1 MKRILKALIFSV
13 AFSFL
18 IVGCASKTAPVEL
31 EGKEQIR
38 AIQIEANRTVMIGDA
53 YDYEFGSDYRA
64 AKAEFEHLKSLYP
77 HAVEVNRISIATD
90 AFNEPHASAL
100 LFELWLDRESLPL
113 ADQLA
118 LYKHPNFTGFKD
130 REILQFSFKI
140 LGVPMRVKD
149 REQILK
155 NRALAKPLSLNAV
168 VFVDSGRLSEESAR
182 KKGDMQDAIITM
194 FSPVWMPVSAVI
206 QSLGAIF
213 DDEK

>member
-53 YDYEFGSDYRA
+53 YDYEFSSDYRA
-64 AKAEFEHLKSLYP
+64 AKAEFEHLKSLYS

-113 ADQLA
+113 ADQLV
-118 LYKHPNFTGFKD
+118 LYKHPNFTGFKN

-140 LGVPMRVKD
+140 LGVPTRVKD
-149 REQILK
+149 RDRILK
-155 NRALAKPLSLNAV
+155 KYALAKPLSLNAV
-168 VFVDSGRLSEESAR
+168 VFIDSGRLSEESVR
-182 KKGDMQDAIITM
+182 KNGEMQDAVLTM
-194 FSPVWMPVSAVI
+194 FSPVWMPVAAVM
-206 QSLGAIF
+206 QSLGALF
-213 DDEK
+213 DNE

>member
-1 MKRILKALIFSV
+1 MKRILKALIFSM

-90 AFNEPHASAL
+90 AFNEPHVSAL

-113 ADQLA
+113 ADQLV

-140 LGVPMRVKD
+140 LGVPTRVKD
-149 REQILK
+149 RDRILK
-155 NRALAKPLSLNAV
+155 KYALAKPLSLNAV
-168 VFVDSGRLSEESAR
+168 VFIDSGRLSEESVR
-182 KKGDMQDAIITM
+182 KNGETQDAVLTM
-194 FSPVWMPVSAVI
+194 FSPVWMPVAAVM
-206 QSLGAIF
+206 QSLGALF
-213 DDEK
+213 DNE

>member
-90 AFNEPHASAL
+90 AFNEPHVSAL

-113 ADQLA
+113 ADQLV

-140 LGVPMRVKD
+140 LGVPTRAKD
-149 REQILK
+149 RDRILK
-155 NRALAKPLSLNAV
+155 KYALAKPLSLNAV
-168 VFVDSGRLSEESAR
+168 VFIDSGRLSGENVR
-182 KKGDMQDAIITM
+182 KNGETQDAVLTM
-194 FSPVWMPVSAVI
+194 FSPVWMPVAAVM
-206 QSLGAIF
+206 QSLGVLF
-213 DDEK
+213 DNE

>member
-1 MKRILKALIFSV
+1 MKRILKALIFSM

-90 AFNEPHASAL
+90 AFNESHASAL

-113 ADQLA
+113 ADQLV
-118 LYKHPNFTGFKD
+118 LYKHPNFTGFKN

-140 LGVPMRVKD
+140 LGVPTRVKD
-149 REQILK
+149 RDRILK
-155 NRALAKPLSLNAV
+155 KYALAKPLSLNAV
-168 VFVDSGRLSEESAR
+168 VFIDSGRLSEESVR
-182 KKGDMQDAIITM
+182 KNGETQDAVLTM
-194 FSPVWMPVSAVI
+194 FSPVWMPVAAVM
-206 QSLGAIF
+206 QSLGALF
-213 DDEK
+213 DNE

>member
-13 AFSFL
+13 VFSFL
-18 IVGCASKTAPVEL
+18 IVGCANKIAPVEL

-90 AFNEPHASAL
+90 AFNEPHTSAL

-113 ADQLA
+113 ADQLV

-140 LGVPMRVKD
+140 LGIPTRVKD
-149 REQILK
+149 RDRILK
-155 NRALAKPLSLNAV
+155 KYALAKPLSLNAV
-168 VFVDSGRLSEESAR
+168 VFIDSGRLSEESVR
-182 KKGDMQDAIITM
+182 KNGETQDAVLTM
-194 FSPVWMPVSAVI
+194 FSPVWMPVAAVM
-206 QSLGAIF
+206 QSLGALF
-213 DDEK
+213 DNE

>member
-38 AIQIEANRTVMIGDA
+38 AIQIEANRTIMIGDA
-53 YDYEFGSDYRA
+53 YDYEFGSDYRV
-64 AKAEFEHLKSLYP
+64 AKAEFERLKSLYP

-90 AFNEPHASAL
+90 AFNEPHVSAL

-113 ADQLA
+113 ADQLV

-140 LGVPMRVKD
+140 LGVPTRVKD
-149 REQILK
+149 RDRILK
-155 NRALAKPLSLNAV
+155 KYALAKPLSLNAV
-168 VFVDSGRLSEESAR
+168 VFIDSGRLSEGSVR
-182 KKGDMQDAIITM
+182 KNGETQDAVLTM
-194 FSPVWMPVSAVI
+194 FSPVWMPVAAVM
-206 QSLGAIF
+206 QSLGALF
-213 DDEK
+213 DNE

>member
-1 MKRILKALIFSV
+1 MKRILKALIFSM

-64 AKAEFEHLKSLYP
+64 AKAEFEHLKSLYS

-113 ADQLA
+113 ADQLV

-140 LGVPMRVKD
+140 LGVPTRVKD
-149 REQILK
+149 RDRILK
-155 NRALAKPLSLNAV
+155 KYALAKPLSLNAV
-168 VFVDSGRLSEESAR
+168 VFIDSGRLSEESVR
-182 KKGDMQDAIITM
+182 KNGEMQDAVLTM
-194 FSPVWMPVSAVI
+194 FSPVWMPVAAVM
-206 QSLGAIF
+206 QSLGALF
-213 DDEK
+213 DNE

>member
-53 YDYEFGSDYRA
+53 YDYEFSSDYRA

-113 ADQLA
+113 ADQLV
-118 LYKHPNFTGFKD
+118 LYKHPNFTGFKN

-140 LGVPMRVKD
+140 LGVPTRVKD
-149 REQILK
+149 RDRILK
-155 NRALAKPLSLNAV
+155 KYALAKPLSLNAV
-168 VFVDSGRLSEESAR
+168 VFIDSGRLSEESVR
-182 KKGDMQDAIITM
+182 KNGEMQDAVLTM
-194 FSPVWMPVSAVI
+194 FSPVWMPVAAVM
-206 QSLGAIF
+206 QSLGALF
-213 DDEK
+213 DNE

>member
-1 MKRILKALIFSV
+1 MKRILKALIFSMT
-13 AFSFL
+13 FSFL

-38 AIQIEANRTVMIGDA
+38 AIQKEANRTVMIGDA

-64 AKAEFEHLKSLYP
+64 AKAEFEYLKSLYP

-90 AFNEPHASAL
+90 AFNEPHVSVL

-113 ADQLA
+113 ADQLV

-140 LGVPMRVKD
+140 LGVPTRVKD
-149 REQILK
+149 RDRILK
-155 NRALAKPLSLNAV
+155 KYALAKPLSLNAV
-168 VFVDSGRLSEESAR
+168 VFIDSGKLSEESAR
-182 KKGDMQDAIITM
+182 KNGETQDAVLTM
-194 FSPVWMPVSAVI
+194 FSPVWMPVAAVM
-206 QSLGAIF
+206 QSLGALF
-213 DDEK
+213 DNE

>member
-1 MKRILKALIFSV
+1 MKRILKVLIFSM

-64 AKAEFEHLKSLYP
+64 AKAEFEHLKSLYS

-113 ADQLA
+113 ADQLV

-140 LGVPMRVKD
+140 LGVPTRVKNRD
-149 REQILK
+149 RILK
-155 NRALAKPLSLNAV
+155 KYALAKPLSLNAV
-168 VFVDSGRLSEESAR
+168 VFIDSGRLSEESVR
-182 KKGDMQDAIITM
+182 KNGETQDAVLTM
-194 FSPVWMPVSAVI
+194 FSPVWMPVAAVM
-206 QSLGAIF
+206 QSLGALF
-213 DDEK
+213 DNE

>member
-1 MKRILKALIFSV
+1 MKRILKALIFSM

-77 HAVEVNRISIATD
+77 HAVEVNKISIATD

-113 ADQLA
+113 ADQLV

-140 LGVPMRVKD
+140 LGVPTRVKD
-149 REQILK
+149 RDRILK
-155 NRALAKPLSLNAV
+155 KYALAKPLSLNAV
-168 VFVDSGRLSEESAR
+168 VFIDSGRLSEESVR
-182 KKGDMQDAIITM
+182 KNGETQDAVLTM
-194 FSPVWMPVSAVI
+194 FSPVWMPVAAVM
-206 QSLGAIF
+206 QSLGALF
-213 DDEK
+213 DNE

>member
-1 MKRILKALIFSV
+1 MKRILKALIFSM

-38 AIQIEANRTVMIGDA
+38 AIQIEANRTIMIGDA
-53 YDYEFGSDYRA
+53 YDYEFGSDYRV

-90 AFNEPHASAL
+90 AFNEPHVSAL

-113 ADQLA
+113 ADQLV

-140 LGVPMRVKD
+140 LGVPTRVKD
-149 REQILK
+149 RDRILK
-155 NRALAKPLSLNAV
+155 KYALAKPLSLNAV
-168 VFVDSGRLSEESAR
+168 VFIDSGRLSEENVR
-182 KKGDMQDAIITM
+182 KNGETQDAVLTM
-194 FSPVWMPVSAVI
+194 FSPVWMPVAAVM
-206 QSLGAIF
+206 QSLGALF
-213 DDEK
+213 DNE

>member
-13 AFSFL
+13 EFSFL
-18 IVGCASKTAPVEL
+18 IVGCTSKTAPVEL

-113 ADQLA
+113 ADQLV

-140 LGVPMRVKD
+140 LGVPTRVKD
-149 REQILK
+149 RDRILK
-155 NRALAKPLSLNAV
+155 KYALAKPLSLNAV
-168 VFVDSGRLSEESAR
+168 VFVDSGRLSEESVR
-182 KKGDMQDAIITM
+182 KNGETQDAVLTM
-194 FSPVWMPVSAVI
+194 FSPVWMPVAAVM
-206 QSLGAIF
+206 QSLGTLF
-213 DDEK
+213 DNE

>member
-1 MKRILKALIFSV
+1 MKRILKALIFSM

-53 YDYEFGSDYRA
+53 YDYEFSSDYRA
-64 AKAEFEHLKSLYP
+64 VKAEFEHLKSLYP

-113 ADQLA
+113 ADQLV

-140 LGVPMRVKD
+140 LGVPTRVKD
-149 REQILK
+149 RDRILK
-155 NRALAKPLSLNAV
+155 KYALAKPLSLNAV
-168 VFVDSGRLSEESAR
+168 VFVDSGRLSEESMR
-182 KKGDMQDAIITM
+182 KNGETQDAVLTM
-194 FSPVWMPVSAVI
+194 FSPVWMPIAAVM
-206 QSLGAIF
+206 QSLGALF
-213 DDEK
+213 DNE

>member
-38 AIQIEANRTVMIGDA
+38 AIQKEANRTVMIGDA

-90 AFNEPHASAL
+90 AFNEPHVSAL

-113 ADQLA
+113 ADQLV

-140 LGVPMRVKD
+140 LGVPTRVKD
-149 REQILK
+149 RDRILK
-155 NRALAKPLSLNAV
+155 KYALAKPLSLNAI
-168 VFVDSGRLSEESAR
+168 VFVDSGRLSEESVR
-182 KKGDMQDAIITM
+182 KNGETQDAVVTM
-194 FSPVWMPVSAVI
+194 FSPVWMPVAAVM
-206 QSLGAIF
+206 QSLGALF
-213 DDEK
+213 DNE

>member
-1 MKRILKALIFSV
+1 MKRILKALIFSM

-38 AIQIEANRTVMIGDA
+38 AIQKEANRTVMIGDA

-64 AKAEFEHLKSLYP
+64 AKAEFEHLKSLYS

-113 ADQLA
+113 ADQLV

-140 LGVPMRVKD
+140 LGVPTRVKD
-149 REQILK
+149 RDRILK
-155 NRALAKPLSLNAV
+155 KYALAKPLSLNAV
-168 VFVDSGRLSEESAR
+168 VFIDSGRLSEESVR
-182 KKGDMQDAIITM
+182 KNGETQDAVLTM
-194 FSPVWMPVSAVI
+194 FSPVWMPVAAVM
-206 QSLGAIF
+206 QSLGALF
-213 DDEK
+213 DNE

>member
-90 AFNEPHASAL
+90 AFNEPHVSAL

-113 ADQLA
+113 ADQLV

-140 LGVPMRVKD
+140 LGVPTRVKD
-149 REQILK
+149 RDRILK
-155 NRALAKPLSLNAV
+155 KYALAKPLSLNAV
-168 VFVDSGRLSEESAR
+168 VFIDSGRLSEESVR
-182 KKGDMQDAIITM
+182 KNGETQDAVLTM
-194 FSPVWMPVSAVI
+194 FSPVWMPVAAVM
-206 QSLGAIF
+206 QSLGALF
-213 DDEK
+213 DNE

>member
-1 MKRILKALIFSV
+1 MKRILKALIFSM

-38 AIQIEANRTVMIGDA
+38 AIQKEANRTVMIGDA

-90 AFNEPHASAL
+90 AFNEPHASTL

-113 ADQLA
+113 ADQLV
-118 LYKHPNFTGFKD
+118 LYKHPNFMDFKD

-140 LGVPMRVKD
+140 LGVPTRAKD
-149 REQILK
+149 RDRILK
-155 NRALAKPLSLNAV
+155 KYALAKPLSLNAV
-168 VFVDSGRLSEESAR
+168 IFIDSGRLSEENVR
-182 KKGDMQDAIITM
+182 KNGETQDAVLTM
-194 FSPVWMPVSAVI
+194 FSPVWMPVAAVM
-206 QSLGAIF
+206 QSLGALF
-213 DDEK
+213 DNE

>member
-1 MKRILKALIFSV
+1 MKRILKALIFSM
-13 AFSFL
+13 AFLFL

-53 YDYEFGSDYRA
+53 YDYEFSSDYRA
-64 AKAEFEHLKSLYP
+64 TKAEFEHLKSLYS

-113 ADQLA
+113 ADQLVF
-118 LYKHPNFTGFKD
+118 YKHPNFTGFKD

-140 LGVPMRVKD
+140 LGVPTRVKD
-149 REQILK
+149 RDRILK
-155 NRALAKPLSLNAV
+155 KYALAKPLSLNAV
-168 VFVDSGRLSEESAR
+168 VFVDSGRLSEESMR
-182 KKGDMQDAIITM
+182 KNGETQDAVLTM
-194 FSPVWMPVSAVI
+194 FSPVWMPIAAVM
-206 QSLGAIF
+206 QSLGALF
-213 DDEK
+213 DNE

>member
-38 AIQIEANRTVMIGDA
+38 AIQKEANRTVMIGDA

-90 AFNEPHASAL
+90 AFNEPHVSAL

-113 ADQLA
+113 ADQLV

-140 LGVPMRVKD
+140 LGVPTRVKD
-149 REQILK
+149 RDRILK
-155 NRALAKPLSLNAV
+155 KYALAKPLSLNAI
-168 VFVDSGRLSEESAR
+168 VFVDSGRLSEESVR
-182 KKGDMQDAIITM
+182 KNGETQDAVLTM
-194 FSPVWMPVSAVI
+194 FSPVWMPVAAVM
-206 QSLGAIF
+206 QSLGALF
-213 DDEK
+213 DNE

>member
-1 MKRILKALIFSV
+1 MKRILKALIFSM

-38 AIQIEANRTVMIGDA
+38 AIQKEANRTVMIDDA

-64 AKAEFEHLKSLYP
+64 AKAEFEHLKSLYS

-113 ADQLA
+113 ADQLV

-140 LGVPMRVKD
+140 LGVSTRVKD
-149 REQILK
+149 RDRILK
-155 NRALAKPLSLNAV
+155 KYALAKPLSLNAI
-168 VFVDSGRLSEESAR
+168 VFVDSGRLSEESVR
-182 KKGDMQDAIITM
+182 KNGETQDAVLTM
-194 FSPVWMPVSAVI
+194 FSPVWMPVAAVM
-206 QSLGAIF
+206 QSLGALF
-213 DDEK
+213 DNE

>member
-13 AFSFL
+13 EFSFL
-18 IVGCASKTAPVEL
+18 IVGCTSKTAPVEL

-113 ADQLA
+113 ADQLV
-118 LYKHPNFTGFKD
+118 LYKHSNFTGFKD

-140 LGVPMRVKD
+140 LGVPTRVKD
-149 REQILK
+149 RDRILK
-155 NRALAKPLSLNAV
+155 KYALAKPLSLNAV
-168 VFVDSGRLSEESAR
+168 VFIDSGRLSEESVR
-182 KKGDMQDAIITM
+182 KNGETQDAVLTM
-194 FSPVWMPVSAVI
+194 FSPVWMPVAAVM
-206 QSLGAIF
+206 QSLGALF
-213 DDEK
+213 DNE

>member
-13 AFSFL
+13 AFSFP

-53 YDYEFGSDYRA
+53 YDYEFSSDYRA
-64 AKAEFEHLKSLYP
+64 TKAEFERLKSLYP

-113 ADQLA
+113 ADQLV

-140 LGVPMRVKD
+140 LGVPTRVKD
-149 REQILK
+149 RDRILK
-155 NRALAKPLSLNAV
+155 KYALAKPLSLNAV
-168 VFVDSGRLSEESAR
+168 VFIDSGRLSEESVR
-182 KKGDMQDAIITM
+182 KNGETQDAVLTM
-194 FSPVWMPVSAVI
+194 FSPVWMPVAAVM
-206 QSLGAIF
+206 QSLGALF
-213 DDEK
+213 DNE

>member
-1 MKRILKALIFSV
+1 MNLTKFHTILV
-13 AFSFL
+13 FL
-18 IVGCASKTAPVEL
+18 ILFAFTGCASKTAPVEL

-90 AFNEPHASAL
+90 AFNEPHVSAL

-113 ADQLA
+113 ADQLV

-140 LGVPMRVKD
+140 LGVPTRVKD
-149 REQILK
+149 RDRILK
-155 NRALAKPLSLNAV
+155 KYALAKPLSLNAV
-168 VFVDSGRLSEESAR
+168 VFIDSGRLSEESVR
-182 KKGDMQDAIITM
+182 KNGEMQDAVLTM
-194 FSPVWMPVSAVI
+194 FSPVWMPVAAVM
-206 QSLGAIF
+206 QSLGALF
-213 DDEK
+213 DNE

>member
-18 IVGCASKTAPVEL
+18 IVGCTSKTAPVEL

-90 AFNEPHASAL
+90 AFNEPHVSAL

-113 ADQLA
+113 ADQLV

-140 LGVPMRVKD
+140 LGVPTRVKD
-149 REQILK
+149 RDRILK
-155 NRALAKPLSLNAV
+155 KYALAKPLSLNAV
-168 VFVDSGRLSEESAR
+168 VFIDSGRLSEESVR
-182 KKGDMQDAIITM
+182 KNGETQDAVLTM
-194 FSPVWMPVSAVI
+194 FSPVWMPVAAVM
-206 QSLGAIF
+206 QSLGALF
-213 DDEK
+213 DNE

>member
-13 AFSFL
+13 EFSFL
-18 IVGCASKTAPVEL
+18 IVGCTSKTAPVEL

-113 ADQLA
+113 ADQLV

-140 LGVPMRVKD
+140 LGVPTRVKD
-149 REQILK
+149 RDRILK
-155 NRALAKPLSLNAV
+155 KAALAKPLSLNAV
-168 VFVDSGRLSEESAR
+168 VFVDSGRLSEESVR
-182 KKGDMQDAIITM
+182 KNGETQDAVLTM
-194 FSPVWMPVSAVI
+194 FSPVWMPVAAVI
-206 QSLGAIF
+206 QSLGTLF
-213 DDEK
+213 DNE

>member
-1 MKRILKALIFSV
+1 MKRILKALIFSM

-53 YDYEFGSDYRA
+53 YDYEFSSDYRA
-64 AKAEFEHLKSLYP
+64 AKAEFEHIKSLYP

-90 AFNEPHASAL
+90 AFNEPHVSAL

-113 ADQLA
+113 ADQLV

-140 LGVPMRVKD
+140 LGVPTRVKD
-149 REQILK
+149 RDRILK
-155 NRALAKPLSLNAV
+155 KYALAKPLSLNAV
-168 VFVDSGRLSEESAR
+168 VFVDSGRLSEESVR
-182 KKGDMQDAIITM
+182 KNGEMQDAVLTM
-194 FSPVWMPVSAVI
+194 FSPVWMPVAAVM
-206 QSLGAIF
+206 QSLGALF
-213 DDEK
+213 DNE

>member
-1 MKRILKALIFSV
+1 MKRILKALIFSM

-18 IVGCASKTAPVEL
+18 IVGCASKTTPVEL

-113 ADQLA
+113 ADQLV
-118 LYKHPNFTGFKD
+118 LYKHSNFTGFKD

-140 LGVPMRVKD
+140 LGVPTRVKD
-149 REQILK
+149 RDRILK
-155 NRALAKPLSLNAV
+155 KYALAKPLSLNAV
-168 VFVDSGRLSEESAR
+168 VFIDSGRLSEESVR
-182 KKGDMQDAIITM
+182 KNGETQDAVLTM
-194 FSPVWMPVSAVI
+194 FSPVWMPVAAVM
-206 QSLGAIF
+206 QSLGALF
-213 DDEK
+213 DNE

>member
-1 MKRILKALIFSV
+1 MILF
-13 AFSFL
+13 AFT
-18 IVGCASKTAPVEL
+18 GCASKTAPVEL

-38 AIQIEANRTVMIGDA
+38 AIQIEANRTVMLGDA
-53 YDYEFGSDYRA
+53 YDYDFNGDYHA
-64 AKAEFEHLKSLYP
+64 AKAELERLKSIY
-77 HAVEVNRISIATD
+77 AYAIEMNRISIVTD

-100 LFELWLDRESLPL
+100 FFELWLDRESLPL

-118 LYKHPNFTGFKD
+118 LYKHPNFTGFKN

-155 NRALAKPLSLNAV
+155 KRALAKPLSLNAV
-168 VFVDSGRLSEESAR
+168 VFVDSGRLSKESAR
-182 KKGDMQDAIITM
+182 KKGDMQDAILTI
-194 FSPVWMPVSAVI
+194 FSPVWMPVSAVM

>member
-64 AKAEFEHLKSLYP
+64 MKAEFEHLKSLYP

-90 AFNEPHASAL
+90 AFNEPHVSAL

-113 ADQLA
+113 ADQLV

-140 LGVPMRVKD
+140 LGVPTRVKD
-149 REQILK
+149 RDRILK
-155 NRALAKPLSLNAV
+155 KYALAKPLSLNAV
-168 VFVDSGRLSEESAR
+168 VFIDSGRLSEESVR
-182 KKGDMQDAIITM
+182 KNGEMQDAVLTM
-194 FSPVWMPVSAVI
+194 FSPVWMPVAAVM
-206 QSLGAIF
+206 QSLGALF
-213 DDEK
+213 DNE

>member
-1 MKRILKALIFSV
+1 MKRILKALIFSMV
-13 AFSFL
+13 FSFL

-53 YDYEFGSDYRA
+53 YDYEFSSDYRA

-90 AFNEPHASAL
+90 AFNEPHVSAL

-113 ADQLA
+113 ADQLV

-140 LGVPMRVKD
+140 LGVPTRAKD
-149 REQILK
+149 RDRILK
-155 NRALAKPLSLNAV
+155 KYALAKPLSLNAV
-168 VFVDSGRLSEESAR
+168 VFIDSGRLSEESVR
-182 KKGDMQDAIITM
+182 KNGETQDAVLTM
-194 FSPVWMPVSAVI
+194 FSPVWMPVAAVM
-206 QSLGAIF
+206 QSLGALF
-213 DDEK
+213 DNE

>member
-18 IVGCASKTAPVEL
+18 IVGCASKTVPVEL

-38 AIQIEANRTVMIGDA
+38 AIQIEANRTIMIGDV

-90 AFNEPHASAL
+90 AFNEPHVSAL

-113 ADQLA
+113 ADQLV
-118 LYKHPNFTGFKD
+118 LYKHPNFTGFKN

-140 LGVPMRVKD
+140 LGVPTRAKD
-149 REQILK
+149 RDRILK
-155 NRALAKPLSLNAV
+155 KYALARPLSLNAV
-168 VFVDSGRLSEESAR
+168 VFIDSGRLSEESVR
-182 KKGDMQDAIITM
+182 KNGETQDAVLTM
-194 FSPVWMPVSAVI
+194 FSPVWMPVAAVM
-206 QSLGAIF
+206 QSLGALI
-213 DDEK
+213 

>member
-53 YDYEFGSDYRA
+53 YDYEFGSGYRA

-77 HAVEVNRISIATD
+77 HAVEINKISIATD
-90 AFNEPHASAL
+90 AFNEPHVSAL

-113 ADQLA
+113 ADQLV
-118 LYKHPNFTGFKD
+118 LYKHPNFTGFKN

-140 LGVPMRVKD
+140 LGVPTRVKD
-149 REQILK
+149 RDRIIK
-155 NRALAKPLSLNAV
+155 KYALAKPLSLNAI
-168 VFVDSGRLSEESAR
+168 VFVDSGRLSGESVR
-182 KKGDMQDAIITM
+182 KNGETQDAVLTM
-194 FSPVWMPVSAVI
+194 FSPVWMPVAAVM
-206 QSLGAIF
+206 QSLGALF
-213 DDEK
+213 DNE

>member
-18 IVGCASKTAPVEL
+18 IVGCTSKTAPVEL

-90 AFNEPHASAL
+90 AFNEPHVSAL

-113 ADQLA
+113 ADQLV

-140 LGVPMRVKD
+140 LGVPTRVKD
-149 REQILK
+149 RDRILK
-155 NRALAKPLSLNAV
+155 KYALAKPLSLNAI
-168 VFVDSGRLSEESAR
+168 VFVDSGRLSEESVR
-182 KKGDMQDAIITM
+182 KNGETQDAVLTM
-194 FSPVWMPVSAVI
+194 FSPVWMPVAAVM
-206 QSLGAIF
+206 QSLGALF
-213 DDEK
+213 DNE

>member
-1 MKRILKALIFSV
+1 MNLTKFHTILV
-13 AFSFL
+13 FL
-18 IVGCASKTAPVEL
+18 ILFAFTGCASKTAPVEL

-64 AKAEFEHLKSLYP
+64 AKAEFEHLKSLYS

-113 ADQLA
+113 ADQLV

-140 LGVPMRVKD
+140 LGVPTRVKD
-149 REQILK
+149 RDRILK
-155 NRALAKPLSLNAV
+155 KYALAKPLSLNAV
-168 VFVDSGRLSEESAR
+168 VFIDSGRLSEESVR
-182 KKGDMQDAIITM
+182 KNGEMQDAVLTM
-194 FSPVWMPVSAVI
+194 FSPVWMPVAAVM
-206 QSLGAIF
+206 QSLGALF
-213 DDEK
+213 DNE